1 MLLSIVVVLPLF
13 AALYY
18 LLATNSGL
26 VFLVNNV
33 NNYLSDYVKITAKFD
48 RGDVLHGFET
58 KNYFEVNVIDTVIVR
73 ADKLELNYN
82 VIDYITKGAFV
93 IDKLD
98 ATKLEVELIDSES
111 ATDDDDTDDSE
122 FRLDFLTHIFI
133 KQLKLKDFAY
143 LSSIVDVR
151 VDSADLA
158 LEAYDDFAQIT
169 NGVIN
174 SPNVHLKYQSTESE
188 PNNLPRIL
196 TFDSGNGAIE
206 KLPTVDLPL
215 DVAFKNLNLKHAKYY
230 MDGYS
235 TGFFDANLKVYW
247 HRTLLTV
254 NSIDITHRLGSFNLK
269 GTMDFVDY
277 FNLDFYVQGQG
288 AKTHYNKTHYQQA
301 LYDLTGNF
309 RLYGNLTNLNLSAK
323 TTYPQSVNLKAR
335 INPLSN
341 EMPCSLYIKAKSLIY
356 PFLDTITSK
365 ENELRQ
371 AYPNTE
377 SILDSLKYV
386 EEQFKKAT
394 VARKHKSITKSM
406 LLEANKDKLVATDID
421 LSIEG
426 ALFEDLHLLLTH
438 NFYGHGFSDLKVKVD
453 TNFNFDRAEFKSVS
467 LVGFLGNREF
477 KAKAEGQLNY
487 SEDLNFEGRASLN
500 CEDANELL
508 PALKGA
514 LDFDSK
520 LQFTYLPKEDVINFK
535 VDNLNSDFFLYG
547 EPTSIKIKNLSGDRV
562 KGFSID
568 TLDFSQVAN
577 NIHIK
582 GNLGTKTSIKGNINL
597 EDLSALVPNLKGSF
611 KGNLAVSGDLDK
623 PLIRVRG
630 NSDRISYD
638 DFYVSKLVIDSSY
651 DLDKHKFANTV
662 ITDLIRIKKGIK
674 AYRKCTIDISGTLNN
689 HQLTLS
695 CGSATGSY
703 LGAQGGFDKK
713 TSVYQGTLSNL
724 MLVSNVLDPITILEP
739 VKVKYDFKEKQ
750 GEVSKVSLSDGFATI
765 NFNNTTLVPKGIKTD
780 LVLENLDLS
789 TCEKYLP
796 NHSKLSGKLSLNSH
810 IEYIAGTPN
819 INGELSATQGRLFAS
834 NVFLPYKKVYL
845 KLNANEKLLS
855 SQLEVA
861 LARDKGQLALNLE
874 VSNPTSTKALKGNL
888 RLNNLALDLF
898 SKVTGSVNSLNGE
911 ANANLSVSGSLEKP
925 LIFGDVKLKGDAQ
938 PRYNVGSVDDFEF
951 NVNAKG
957 SVGDLKGSFTINETK
972 AYLNGSLDWTDK
984 AYGNLNFNAQNLH
997 LFLLSFGEA
1006 MVNVN
1011 TNAELDDHLKI
1022 KGNISIPKG
1031 LIKFN
1036 SFGNSGVTPSEDEI
1050 FVDEQ
1055 TNLRQVLTN
1064 LKSQEL
1070 NNDLEIDVKVSLG
1083 DELKVNAMGLKA
1095 DAKGFLNIQKSS
1107 TQNQIQ
1113 GLGKLYLEHGR
1124 VDLYGHK
1131 FIVNKANANFVG
1143 SLDAPQLEAEVVVDP
1158 STVENNV
1165 VAGVQVYGTA
1175 KKPQITL
1182 FSKPT
1187 MSENEIVSYLLYGHG
1202 LEKNVQNNN
1211 SDNSSSQLLMT
1222 LGLGTTTGL
1231 LNSIVGVFGMDGVQL
1246 GSSGNGDDTQV
1257 ELQTYLTNKIRLSYG
1272 YGVFNSVNEFKLR
1285 YELLRR
1291 LYVELVSSLDQSVD
1305 LIYSFDMD

>member
-1 MLLSIVVVLPLF
+1 M
-13 AALYY
+13 
-18 LLATNSGL
+18 
-26 VFLVNNV
+26 
-33 NNYLSDYVKITAKFD
+33 
-48 RGDVLHGFET
+48 
-58 KNYFEVNVIDTVIVR
+58 
-73 ADKLELNYN
+73 
-82 VIDYITKGAFV
+82 
-93 IDKLD
+93 
-98 ATKLEVELIDSES
+98 
-111 ATDDDDTDDSE
+111 
-122 FRLDFLTHIFI
+122 
-133 KQLKLKDFAY
+133 
-143 LSSIVDVR
+143 
-151 VDSADLA
+151 
-158 LEAYDDFAQIT
+158 
-169 NGVIN
+169 
-174 SPNVHLKYQSTESE
+174 
-188 PNNLPRIL
+188 
-196 TFDSGNGAIE
+196 
-206 KLPTVDLPL
+206 
-215 DVAFKNLNLKHAKYY
+215 
-230 MDGYS
+230 
-235 TGFFDANLKVYW
+235 
-247 HRTLLTV
+247 
-254 NSIDITHRLGSFNLK
+254 
-269 GTMDFVDY
+269 
-277 FNLDFYVQGQG
+277 
-288 AKTHYNKTHYQQA
+288 
-301 LYDLTGNF
+301 
-309 RLYGNLTNLNLSAK
+309 
-323 TTYPQSVNLKAR
+323 
-335 INPLSN
+335 
-341 EMPCSLYIKAKSLIY
+341 
-356 PFLDTITSK
+356 
-365 ENELRQ
+365 
-371 AYPNTE
+371 
-377 SILDSLKYV
+377 
-386 EEQFKKAT
+386 
-394 VARKHKSITKSM
+394 
-406 LLEANKDKLVATDID
+406 
-421 LSIEG
+421 
-426 ALFEDLHLLLTH
+426 
-438 NFYGHGFSDLKVKVD
+438 
-453 TNFNFDRAEFKSVS
+453 
-467 LVGFLGNREF
+467 
-477 KAKAEGQLNY
+477 
-487 SEDLNFEGRASLN
+487 
-500 CEDANELL
+500 
-508 PALKGA
+508 
-514 LDFDSK
+514 
-520 LQFTYLPKEDVINFK
+520 
-535 VDNLNSDFFLYG
+535 
-547 EPTSIKIKNLSGDRV
+547 
-562 KGFSID
+562 
-568 TLDFSQVAN
+568 
-577 NIHIK
+577 
-582 GNLGTKTSIKGNINL
+582 
-597 EDLSALVPNLKGSF
+597 
-611 KGNLAVSGDLDK
+611 
-623 PLIRVRG
+623 
-630 NSDRISYD
+630 
-638 DFYVSKLVIDSSY
+638 
-651 DLDKHKFANTV
+651 
-662 ITDLIRIKKGIK
+662 
-674 AYRKCTIDISGTLNN
+674 
-689 HQLTLS
+689 
-695 CGSATGSY
+695 
-703 LGAQGGFDKK
+703 
-713 TSVYQGTLSNL
+713 
-724 MLVSNVLDPITILEP
+724 
-739 VKVKYDFKEKQ
+739 
-750 GEVSKVSLSDGFATI
+750 
-765 NFNNTTLVPKGIKTD
+765 
-780 LVLENLDLS
+780 
-789 TCEKYLP
+789 
-796 NHSKLSGKLSLNSH
+796 
-810 IEYIAGTPN
+810 
-819 INGELSATQGRLFAS
+819 
-834 NVFLPYKKVYL
+834 
-845 KLNANEKLLS
+845 
-855 SQLEVA
+855 
-861 LARDKGQLALNLE
+861 
-874 VSNPTSTKALKGNL
+874 
-888 RLNNLALDLF
+888 
-898 SKVTGSVNSLNGE
+898 

-951 NVNAKG
+951 IVNAKG

>member
-1 MLLSIVVVLPLF
+1 
-13 AALYY
+13 
-18 LLATNSGL
+18 
-26 VFLVNNV
+26 
-33 NNYLSDYVKITAKFD
+33 
-48 RGDVLHGFET
+48 
-58 KNYFEVNVIDTVIVR
+58 
-73 ADKLELNYN
+73 
-82 VIDYITKGAFV
+82 
-93 IDKLD
+93 
-98 ATKLEVELIDSES
+98 
-111 ATDDDDTDDSE
+111 
-122 FRLDFLTHIFI
+122 
-133 KQLKLKDFAY
+133 
-143 LSSIVDVR
+143 
-151 VDSADLA
+151 
-158 LEAYDDFAQIT
+158 
-169 NGVIN
+169 
-174 SPNVHLKYQSTESE
+174 
-188 PNNLPRIL
+188 
-196 TFDSGNGAIE
+196 
-206 KLPTVDLPL
+206 
-215 DVAFKNLNLKHAKYY
+215 
-230 MDGYS
+230 
-235 TGFFDANLKVYW
+235 
-247 HRTLLTV
+247 
-254 NSIDITHRLGSFNLK
+254 
-269 GTMDFVDY
+269 
-277 FNLDFYVQGQG
+277 
-288 AKTHYNKTHYQQA
+288 
-301 LYDLTGNF
+301 
-309 RLYGNLTNLNLSAK
+309 
-323 TTYPQSVNLKAR
+323 
-335 INPLSN
+335 
-341 EMPCSLYIKAKSLIY
+341 
-356 PFLDTITSK
+356 
-365 ENELRQ
+365 
-371 AYPNTE
+371 
-377 SILDSLKYV
+377 V

-467 LVGFLGNREF
+467 LVGFLDNREF

-508 PALKGA
+508 PALKGS

-547 EPTSIKIKNLSGDRV
+547 EPTSIKIKNLYGDRV

-597 EDLSALVPNLKGSF
+597 EDLSALMPKLKGSF
-611 KGNLAVSGDLDK
+611 KGNLAVSGALDK

-703 LGAQGGFDKK
+703 LGAQGGFDEK

-724 MLVSNVLDPITILEP
+724 MLVSNVLDPITLSEP
-739 VKVKYDFKEKQ
+739 VKVKYDFKEQQ
-750 GEVSKVSLSDGFATI
+750 GDISKVSLSDGFATI

-810 IEYIAGTPN
+810 IEYVAGTPN

-874 VSNPTSTKALKGNL
+874 VSDPTSTKALKGNL

-898 SKVTGSVNSLNGE
+898 SKVTGSVNSLNGV

-951 NVNAKG
+951 IVNAKG

-1011 TNAELDDHLKI
+1011 TNAELNDHLKI

-1187 MSENEIVSYLLYGHG
+1187 MSQNEIVSYLLYGHG

>member
-1 MLLSIVVVLPLF
+1 M
-13 AALYY
+13 
-18 LLATNSGL
+18 
-26 VFLVNNV
+26 
-33 NNYLSDYVKITAKFD
+33 
-48 RGDVLHGFET
+48 
-58 KNYFEVNVIDTVIVR
+58 
-73 ADKLELNYN
+73 
-82 VIDYITKGAFV
+82 
-93 IDKLD
+93 
-98 ATKLEVELIDSES
+98 
-111 ATDDDDTDDSE
+111 
-122 FRLDFLTHIFI
+122 
-133 KQLKLKDFAY
+133 
-143 LSSIVDVR
+143 
-151 VDSADLA
+151 
-158 LEAYDDFAQIT
+158 
-169 NGVIN
+169 
-174 SPNVHLKYQSTESE
+174 
-188 PNNLPRIL
+188 
-196 TFDSGNGAIE
+196 
-206 KLPTVDLPL
+206 
-215 DVAFKNLNLKHAKYY
+215 
-230 MDGYS
+230 
-235 TGFFDANLKVYW
+235 
-247 HRTLLTV
+247 
-254 NSIDITHRLGSFNLK
+254 
-269 GTMDFVDY
+269 
-277 FNLDFYVQGQG
+277 
-288 AKTHYNKTHYQQA
+288 
-301 LYDLTGNF
+301 
-309 RLYGNLTNLNLSAK
+309 
-323 TTYPQSVNLKAR
+323 
-335 INPLSN
+335 
-341 EMPCSLYIKAKSLIY
+341 
-356 PFLDTITSK
+356 
-365 ENELRQ
+365 
-371 AYPNTE
+371 
-377 SILDSLKYV
+377 
-386 EEQFKKAT
+386 
-394 VARKHKSITKSM
+394 
-406 LLEANKDKLVATDID
+406 
-421 LSIEG
+421 
-426 ALFEDLHLLLTH
+426 
-438 NFYGHGFSDLKVKVD
+438 
-453 TNFNFDRAEFKSVS
+453 
-467 LVGFLGNREF
+467 
-477 KAKAEGQLNY
+477 
-487 SEDLNFEGRASLN
+487 
-500 CEDANELL
+500 
-508 PALKGA
+508 
-514 LDFDSK
+514 
-520 LQFTYLPKEDVINFK
+520 PKEDVINFK

-547 EPTSIKIKNLSGDRV
+547 EPTSIKIKYLSGDRV

-597 EDLSALVPNLKGSF
+597 EDLSALMPKLKGSF
-611 KGNLAVSGDLDK
+611 KGNLAVSGALDK

-703 LGAQGGFDKK
+703 LGAQGGFDEK

-724 MLVSNVLDPITILEP
+724 MLVSNVLDPITLSEP
-739 VKVKYDFKEKQ
+739 VKVKYDFKEQQ
-750 GEVSKVSLSDGFATI
+750 GDISKVSLSDGFATI

-780 LVLENLDLS
+780 LVLDNLDLS

-810 IEYIAGTPN
+810 IEYVAGTPN
-819 INGELSATQGRLFAS
+819 INGELSATQGRLFTS

-861 LARDKGQLALNLE
+861 LARDKGQLDLNLE

-888 RLNNLALDLF
+888 RLNNLSLDLF
-898 SKVTGSVNSLNGE
+898 SKVTGSVNSLNGV

-951 NVNAKG
+951 IVNAKG

-1011 TNAELDDHLKI
+1011 TNAELNDHLKI

>member
-1 MLLSIVVVLPLF
+1 M
-13 AALYY
+13 
-18 LLATNSGL
+18 
-26 VFLVNNV
+26 
-33 NNYLSDYVKITAKFD
+33 
-48 RGDVLHGFET
+48 
-58 KNYFEVNVIDTVIVR
+58 
-73 ADKLELNYN
+73 
-82 VIDYITKGAFV
+82 
-93 IDKLD
+93 
-98 ATKLEVELIDSES
+98 
-111 ATDDDDTDDSE
+111 
-122 FRLDFLTHIFI
+122 
-133 KQLKLKDFAY
+133 
-143 LSSIVDVR
+143 
-151 VDSADLA
+151 
-158 LEAYDDFAQIT
+158 
-169 NGVIN
+169 
-174 SPNVHLKYQSTESE
+174 
-188 PNNLPRIL
+188 
-196 TFDSGNGAIE
+196 
-206 KLPTVDLPL
+206 
-215 DVAFKNLNLKHAKYY
+215 
-230 MDGYS
+230 
-235 TGFFDANLKVYW
+235 
-247 HRTLLTV
+247 
-254 NSIDITHRLGSFNLK
+254 
-269 GTMDFVDY
+269 
-277 FNLDFYVQGQG
+277 
-288 AKTHYNKTHYQQA
+288 
-301 LYDLTGNF
+301 
-309 RLYGNLTNLNLSAK
+309 
-323 TTYPQSVNLKAR
+323 
-335 INPLSN
+335 
-341 EMPCSLYIKAKSLIY
+341 
-356 PFLDTITSK
+356 
-365 ENELRQ
+365 
-371 AYPNTE
+371 
-377 SILDSLKYV
+377 
-386 EEQFKKAT
+386 
-394 VARKHKSITKSM
+394 
-406 LLEANKDKLVATDID
+406 
-421 LSIEG
+421 
-426 ALFEDLHLLLTH
+426 
-438 NFYGHGFSDLKVKVD
+438 
-453 TNFNFDRAEFKSVS
+453 
-467 LVGFLGNREF
+467 
-477 KAKAEGQLNY
+477 
-487 SEDLNFEGRASLN
+487 
-500 CEDANELL
+500 
-508 PALKGA
+508 
-514 LDFDSK
+514 
-520 LQFTYLPKEDVINFK
+520 QFTYLPKEDVINLK
-535 VDNLNSDFFLYG
+535 VDHLNSDFFLYG
-547 EPTSIKIKNLSGDRV
+547 EPTSIKIKNLQGDRV
-562 KGFSID
+562 SGFSLD

-582 GNLGTKTSIKGNINL
+582 GNLGSKTSIKGNVNL
-597 EDLSALVPNLKGSF
+597 ENLSALVPNLKGSF
-611 KGNLAVSGDLDK
+611 KGNLALSGALDK
-623 PLIRVRG
+623 PLIKVRG

-651 DLDKHKFANTV
+651 DLEKHKFENTV

-703 LGAQGGFDKK
+703 LGAQGSFDEK

-724 MLVSNVLDPITILEP
+724 MLVSNVLDPITLLEP

-750 GEVSKVSLSDGFATI
+750 GEISKVNLSDGFATI
-765 NFNNTTLVPKGIKTD
+765 SFNNTTLVSQGIKTD
-780 LVLENLDLS
+780 LVLDNLDLS

-819 INGELSATQGRLFAS
+819 IKGELSATQGRLFAS
-834 NVFLPYKKVYL
+834 NVFLPYKKVNL
-845 KLNANEKLLS
+845 KLDASQSLLKT
-855 SQLEVA
+855 QLDVA
-861 LARDKGQLALNLE
+861 LAKDKGQLDLELE
-874 VSNPTSTKALKGNL
+874 VSNPTSSKGLKGNL
-888 RLNNLALDLF
+888 KLNHLALDLF
-898 SKVTGSVNSLNGE
+898 SQVTGTVNSLNGE
-911 ANANLSVSGSLEKP
+911 ANANLSVGGNLEKP
-925 LIFGDVKLKGDAQ
+925 LIFGQVKLKGDAQ

-951 NVNAKG
+951 SVNAKG
-957 SVGDLKGSFTINETK
+957 SVGDLKGSFSINETK

-984 AYGNLNFNAQNLH
+984 AYGNLNFNAQDLH

-1006 MVNVN
+1006 MVNIN
-1011 TNAELDDHLKI
+1011 TKAELGDHLKV

-1036 SFGNSGVTPSEDEI
+1036 SFGDSMVTPSEDEI

-1064 LKSQEL
+1064 FKSQDL

-1095 DAKGFLNIQKSS
+1095 DAKGSLYIQKNSN
-1107 TQNQIQ
+1107 QNQIQ

-1131 FIVNKANANFVG
+1131 FIVNKAEANFVDA
-1143 SLDAPQLEAEVVVDP
+1143 LDVPQLDAEVVVDP

-1246 GSSGNGDDTQV
+1246 GSSGNGDETQV

>member
-1 MLLSIVVVLPLF
+1 M
-13 AALYY
+13 
-18 LLATNSGL
+18 
-26 VFLVNNV
+26 
-33 NNYLSDYVKITAKFD
+33 
-48 RGDVLHGFET
+48 
-58 KNYFEVNVIDTVIVR
+58 
-73 ADKLELNYN
+73 
-82 VIDYITKGAFV
+82 
-93 IDKLD
+93 
-98 ATKLEVELIDSES
+98 
-111 ATDDDDTDDSE
+111 
-122 FRLDFLTHIFI
+122 
-133 KQLKLKDFAY
+133 
-143 LSSIVDVR
+143 
-151 VDSADLA
+151 
-158 LEAYDDFAQIT
+158 
-169 NGVIN
+169 
-174 SPNVHLKYQSTESE
+174 
-188 PNNLPRIL
+188 
-196 TFDSGNGAIE
+196 
-206 KLPTVDLPL
+206 
-215 DVAFKNLNLKHAKYY
+215 
-230 MDGYS
+230 
-235 TGFFDANLKVYW
+235 
-247 HRTLLTV
+247 
-254 NSIDITHRLGSFNLK
+254 
-269 GTMDFVDY
+269 
-277 FNLDFYVQGQG
+277 
-288 AKTHYNKTHYQQA
+288 
-301 LYDLTGNF
+301 
-309 RLYGNLTNLNLSAK
+309 
-323 TTYPQSVNLKAR
+323 
-335 INPLSN
+335 
-341 EMPCSLYIKAKSLIY
+341 
-356 PFLDTITSK
+356 
-365 ENELRQ
+365 
-371 AYPNTE
+371 
-377 SILDSLKYV
+377 
-386 EEQFKKAT
+386 
-394 VARKHKSITKSM
+394 
-406 LLEANKDKLVATDID
+406 
-421 LSIEG
+421 
-426 ALFEDLHLLLTH
+426 
-438 NFYGHGFSDLKVKVD
+438 
-453 TNFNFDRAEFKSVS
+453 
-467 LVGFLGNREF
+467 
-477 KAKAEGQLNY
+477 
-487 SEDLNFEGRASLN
+487 
-500 CEDANELL
+500 
-508 PALKGA
+508 
-514 LDFDSK
+514 
-520 LQFTYLPKEDVINFK
+520 QFTYLPKEDVINLK
-535 VDNLNSDFFLYG
+535 VDHLNSDFFLYG
-547 EPTSIKIKNLSGDRV
+547 EPTSIKIKNLQGDRV
-562 KGFSID
+562 SGFSLD

-582 GNLGTKTSIKGNINL
+582 GNLGSKTSIKGNVNL
-597 EDLSALVPNLKGSF
+597 ENLSALVPNLKGSF
-611 KGNLAVSGDLDK
+611 KGNLALSGALDK
-623 PLIRVRG
+623 PLIKVRG

-651 DLDKHKFANTV
+651 DLEKHKFENTV

-703 LGAQGGFDKK
+703 LGAQGSFDEK

-724 MLVSNVLDPITILEP
+724 MLVSNVLDPITLLEP

-750 GEVSKVSLSDGFATI
+750 GEISKVNLSDGFATI
-765 NFNNTTLVPKGIKTD
+765 SFNNTTLVSQGIKTD
-780 LVLENLDLS
+780 LVLDNLDLS

-819 INGELSATQGRLFAS
+819 IKGELSATQGRLFAS
-834 NVFLPYKKVYL
+834 NVFLPYKKVNL
-845 KLNANEKLLS
+845 KLDASQSLLKT
-855 SQLEVA
+855 QLDVA
-861 LARDKGQLALNLE
+861 LAKDKGQLDLELE
-874 VSNPTSTKALKGNL
+874 VSNPTSSKGLKGNL
-888 RLNNLALDLF
+888 KLNHLALDLF
-898 SKVTGSVNSLNGE
+898 SQVTGTVNSLNGE
-911 ANANLSVSGSLEKP
+911 ANANLSVGGNLEKP
-925 LIFGDVKLKGDAQ
+925 LIFGQVKLKGDAQ

-951 NVNAKG
+951 SVNAKG
-957 SVGDLKGSFTINETK
+957 SVGDLKGSFSINETK

-984 AYGNLNFNAQNLH
+984 AYGNLNFNAQDLH

-1006 MVNVN
+1006 MVNIN
-1011 TNAELDDHLKI
+1011 TKAELGDHLKV

-1036 SFGNSGVTPSEDEI
+1036 SFGDSMVTPSEDEI

-1064 LKSQEL
+1064 FKSQEL

-1095 DAKGFLNIQKSS
+1095 DAKGSLYIQKNSN
-1107 TQNQIQ
+1107 QNQIQ

-1131 FIVNKANANFVG
+1131 FIVNKAEANFVDA
-1143 SLDAPQLEAEVVVDP
+1143 LDVPQLDAEVVVDP

-1246 GSSGNGDDTQV
+1246 GSSGNGDETQV

>member
-1 MLLSIVVVLPLF
+1 
-13 AALYY
+13 
-18 LLATNSGL
+18 
-26 VFLVNNV
+26 
-33 NNYLSDYVKITAKFD
+33 
-48 RGDVLHGFET
+48 
-58 KNYFEVNVIDTVIVR
+58 
-73 ADKLELNYN
+73 
-82 VIDYITKGAFV
+82 
-93 IDKLD
+93 
-98 ATKLEVELIDSES
+98 
-111 ATDDDDTDDSE
+111 
-122 FRLDFLTHIFI
+122 
-133 KQLKLKDFAY
+133 
-143 LSSIVDVR
+143 
-151 VDSADLA
+151 
-158 LEAYDDFAQIT
+158 
-169 NGVIN
+169 
-174 SPNVHLKYQSTESE
+174 
-188 PNNLPRIL
+188 
-196 TFDSGNGAIE
+196 
-206 KLPTVDLPL
+206 
-215 DVAFKNLNLKHAKYY
+215 
-230 MDGYS
+230 
-235 TGFFDANLKVYW
+235 
-247 HRTLLTV
+247 
-254 NSIDITHRLGSFNLK
+254 
-269 GTMDFVDY
+269 
-277 FNLDFYVQGQG
+277 
-288 AKTHYNKTHYQQA
+288 
-301 LYDLTGNF
+301 
-309 RLYGNLTNLNLSAK
+309 
-323 TTYPQSVNLKAR
+323 
-335 INPLSN
+335 
-341 EMPCSLYIKAKSLIY
+341 MPK
-356 PFLDTITSK
+356 
-365 ENELRQ
+365 
-371 AYPNTE
+371 
-377 SILDSLKYV
+377 
-386 EEQFKKAT
+386 
-394 VARKHKSITKSM
+394 
-406 LLEANKDKLVATDID
+406 
-421 LSIEG
+421 
-426 ALFEDLHLLLTH
+426 
-438 NFYGHGFSDLKVKVD
+438 
-453 TNFNFDRAEFKSVS
+453 
-467 LVGFLGNREF
+467 
-477 KAKAEGQLNY
+477 
-487 SEDLNFEGRASLN
+487 
-500 CEDANELL
+500 
-508 PALKGA
+508 
-514 LDFDSK
+514 
-520 LQFTYLPKEDVINFK
+520 
-535 VDNLNSDFFLYG
+535 
-547 EPTSIKIKNLSGDRV
+547 
-562 KGFSID
+562 
-568 TLDFSQVAN
+568 
-577 NIHIK
+577 
-582 GNLGTKTSIKGNINL
+582 
-597 EDLSALVPNLKGSF
+597 LKGSF
-611 KGNLAVSGDLDK
+611 KGNLAVSGALYK

-630 NSDRISYD
+630 NSDRIAYD

-703 LGAQGGFDKK
+703 LGAQGGFDEK

-724 MLVSNVLDPITILEP
+724 MLVSNVLDPITLSEP
-739 VKVKYDFKEKQ
+739 VKVKYDFKEQQ
-750 GEVSKVSLSDGFATI
+750 GDISKVTLSDGFATI

-951 NVNAKG
+951 IVNAKG

-1036 SFGNSGVTPSEDEI
+1036 SFGDSMVTPSEDEI

-1131 FIVNKANANFVG
+1131 FIVNKAEANFVDA
-1143 SLDAPQLEAEVVVDP
+1143 LDVPQLDAEVVVDP

>member
-1 MLLSIVVVLPLF
+1 
-13 AALYY
+13 
-18 LLATNSGL
+18 
-26 VFLVNNV
+26 
-33 NNYLSDYVKITAKFD
+33 
-48 RGDVLHGFET
+48 
-58 KNYFEVNVIDTVIVR
+58 
-73 ADKLELNYN
+73 
-82 VIDYITKGAFV
+82 
-93 IDKLD
+93 
-98 ATKLEVELIDSES
+98 
-111 ATDDDDTDDSE
+111 
-122 FRLDFLTHIFI
+122 
-133 KQLKLKDFAY
+133 
-143 LSSIVDVR
+143 
-151 VDSADLA
+151 
-158 LEAYDDFAQIT
+158 
-169 NGVIN
+169 
-174 SPNVHLKYQSTESE
+174 
-188 PNNLPRIL
+188 
-196 TFDSGNGAIE
+196 
-206 KLPTVDLPL
+206 
-215 DVAFKNLNLKHAKYY
+215 
-230 MDGYS
+230 
-235 TGFFDANLKVYW
+235 
-247 HRTLLTV
+247 
-254 NSIDITHRLGSFNLK
+254 
-269 GTMDFVDY
+269 
-277 FNLDFYVQGQG
+277 
-288 AKTHYNKTHYQQA
+288 
-301 LYDLTGNF
+301 
-309 RLYGNLTNLNLSAK
+309 
-323 TTYPQSVNLKAR
+323 
-335 INPLSN
+335 
-341 EMPCSLYIKAKSLIY
+341 MPCSLYIKAKSLIY

-508 PALKGA
+508 PALKGS

-597 EDLSALVPNLKGSF
+597 EDLSALMPKLKGSF
-611 KGNLAVSGDLDK
+611 KGNLAVSGALDK

-703 LGAQGGFDKK
+703 LGAQGGFDEK

-724 MLVSNVLDPITILEP
+724 MLVSNVLDPITLSEP
-739 VKVKYDFKEKQ
+739 VKVKYDFKEQQ
-750 GEVSKVSLSDGFATI
+750 GDISKVSLSDGFATI

-780 LVLENLDLS
+780 LVLDNLDLS

-834 NVFLPYKKVYL
+834 DVFLPYKKVYL

-861 LARDKGQLALNLE
+861 LARDKGQLDLNLE

-1113 GLGKLYLEHGR
+1113 GLGKLYLDNGR

>member
-1 MLLSIVVVLPLF
+1 
-13 AALYY
+13 
-18 LLATNSGL
+18 
-26 VFLVNNV
+26 
-33 NNYLSDYVKITAKFD
+33 
-48 RGDVLHGFET
+48 
-58 KNYFEVNVIDTVIVR
+58 
-73 ADKLELNYN
+73 
-82 VIDYITKGAFV
+82 
-93 IDKLD
+93 
-98 ATKLEVELIDSES
+98 
-111 ATDDDDTDDSE
+111 
-122 FRLDFLTHIFI
+122 
-133 KQLKLKDFAY
+133 
-143 LSSIVDVR
+143 
-151 VDSADLA
+151 
-158 LEAYDDFAQIT
+158 
-169 NGVIN
+169 
-174 SPNVHLKYQSTESE
+174 
-188 PNNLPRIL
+188 
-196 TFDSGNGAIE
+196 
-206 KLPTVDLPL
+206 
-215 DVAFKNLNLKHAKYY
+215 
-230 MDGYS
+230 
-235 TGFFDANLKVYW
+235 
-247 HRTLLTV
+247 
-254 NSIDITHRLGSFNLK
+254 
-269 GTMDFVDY
+269 
-277 FNLDFYVQGQG
+277 
-288 AKTHYNKTHYQQA
+288 
-301 LYDLTGNF
+301 
-309 RLYGNLTNLNLSAK
+309 
-323 TTYPQSVNLKAR
+323 
-335 INPLSN
+335 
-341 EMPCSLYIKAKSLIY
+341 MPCSLSIKAKSLIY
-356 PFLDTITSK
+356 PFLDTIASK

-371 AYPNTE
+371 VYPNSE

-394 VARKHKSITKSM
+394 VVRKNKSITKSM
-406 LLEANKDKLVATDID
+406 LLEANKDKLVATDVD
-421 LSIEG
+421 LSING

-453 TNFNFDRAEFKSVS
+453 TNFNFDRAQFKDVS

-477 KAKAEGQLNY
+477 KAKAYGQLNY
-487 SEDLNFEGRASLN
+487 SENLNFEGRASLN

-508 PALKGA
+508 PALKGS

-520 LQFTYLPKEDVINFK
+520 LQFTYLPKEDVINLK
-535 VDNLNSDFFLYG
+535 VDHLNSDFFLYG
-547 EPTSIKIKNLSGDRV
+547 EPTSIKIKNLQGDRV
-562 KGFSID
+562 SGFSLD

-582 GNLGTKTSIKGNINL
+582 GNLGSKTSIKGNVNL
-597 EDLSALVPNLKGSF
+597 ENLSALVPNLKGSF
-611 KGNLAVSGDLDK
+611 KGNLALSGALDK
-623 PLIRVRG
+623 PLIKVRG

-651 DLDKHKFANTV
+651 DLEKHKFENTV

-703 LGAQGGFDKK
+703 LGAQGSFDEK

-724 MLVSNVLDPITILEP
+724 MLVSNVLDPITLLEP

-750 GEVSKVSLSDGFATI
+750 GEISKVNLSDGFATI
-765 NFNNTTLVPKGIKTD
+765 SFNNTTLVSQGIKTD
-780 LVLENLDLS
+780 LVLDNLDLS

-819 INGELSATQGRLFAS
+819 IKGELSATQGRLFAS
-834 NVFLPYKKVYL
+834 NVFLPYKKVNL
-845 KLNANEKLLS
+845 KLDASQSLLKT
-855 SQLEVA
+855 QLDVA
-861 LARDKGQLALNLE
+861 LAKDKGQLDLELE
-874 VSNPTSTKALKGNL
+874 VSNPTSSKGLKGNL
-888 RLNNLALDLF
+888 KLNHLALDLF
-898 SKVTGSVNSLNGE
+898 SQVTGTVNSLNGE
-911 ANANLSVSGSLEKP
+911 ANANLSVGGNLEKP
-925 LIFGDVKLKGDAQ
+925 LIFGQVKLKGDAQ
-938 PRYNVGSVDDFEF
+938 PRYNVVSVDDFEF
-951 NVNAKG
+951 SVNAKG
-957 SVGDLKGSFTINETK
+957 SVGDLKGSFSINETK

-984 AYGNLNFNAQNLH
+984 AYGNLNFNAQDLH

-1006 MVNVN
+1006 MVNIN
-1011 TNAELDDHLKI
+1011 TKAELGDHLKV

-1036 SFGNSGVTPSEDEI
+1036 SFGDSMVTPSEDEI

-1064 LKSQEL
+1064 FKSQEL

-1095 DAKGFLNIQKSS
+1095 DAKGSLYIQKNSN
-1107 TQNQIQ
+1107 QNQIQ

-1131 FIVNKANANFVG
+1131 FIVNKAEANFVDA
-1143 SLDAPQLEAEVVVDP
+1143 LDVPQLDAEVVVDP

-1246 GSSGNGDDTQV
+1246 GSSGNGDETQV

>member
-1 MLLSIVVVLPLF
+1 
-13 AALYY
+13 
-18 LLATNSGL
+18 
-26 VFLVNNV
+26 
-33 NNYLSDYVKITAKFD
+33 
-48 RGDVLHGFET
+48 
-58 KNYFEVNVIDTVIVR
+58 
-73 ADKLELNYN
+73 
-82 VIDYITKGAFV
+82 
-93 IDKLD
+93 
-98 ATKLEVELIDSES
+98 
-111 ATDDDDTDDSE
+111 
-122 FRLDFLTHIFI
+122 
-133 KQLKLKDFAY
+133 
-143 LSSIVDVR
+143 
-151 VDSADLA
+151 
-158 LEAYDDFAQIT
+158 
-169 NGVIN
+169 
-174 SPNVHLKYQSTESE
+174 
-188 PNNLPRIL
+188 
-196 TFDSGNGAIE
+196 
-206 KLPTVDLPL
+206 
-215 DVAFKNLNLKHAKYY
+215 
-230 MDGYS
+230 
-235 TGFFDANLKVYW
+235 
-247 HRTLLTV
+247 
-254 NSIDITHRLGSFNLK
+254 
-269 GTMDFVDY
+269 
-277 FNLDFYVQGQG
+277 
-288 AKTHYNKTHYQQA
+288 
-301 LYDLTGNF
+301 
-309 RLYGNLTNLNLSAK
+309 
-323 TTYPQSVNLKAR
+323 
-335 INPLSN
+335 
-341 EMPCSLYIKAKSLIY
+341 
-356 PFLDTITSK
+356 
-365 ENELRQ
+365 
-371 AYPNTE
+371 
-377 SILDSLKYV
+377 
-386 EEQFKKAT
+386 
-394 VARKHKSITKSM
+394 
-406 LLEANKDKLVATDID
+406 
-421 LSIEG
+421 
-426 ALFEDLHLLLTH
+426 
-438 NFYGHGFSDLKVKVD
+438 
-453 TNFNFDRAEFKSVS
+453 
-467 LVGFLGNREF
+467 
-477 KAKAEGQLNY
+477 
-487 SEDLNFEGRASLN
+487 
-500 CEDANELL
+500 
-508 PALKGA
+508 
-514 LDFDSK
+514 
-520 LQFTYLPKEDVINFK
+520 
-535 VDNLNSDFFLYG
+535 
-547 EPTSIKIKNLSGDRV
+547 
-562 KGFSID
+562 
-568 TLDFSQVAN
+568 
-577 NIHIK
+577 
-582 GNLGTKTSIKGNINL
+582 
-597 EDLSALVPNLKGSF
+597 
-611 KGNLAVSGDLDK
+611 
-623 PLIRVRG
+623 
-630 NSDRISYD
+630 
-638 DFYVSKLVIDSSY
+638 
-651 DLDKHKFANTV
+651 
-662 ITDLIRIKKGIK
+662 
-674 AYRKCTIDISGTLNN
+674 

-703 LGAQGGFDKK
+703 LGAQGGFDEK

-724 MLVSNVLDPITILEP
+724 MLVSNVLDPITLSEP
-739 VKVKYDFKEKQ
+739 VKVKYDFKEQQ
-750 GEVSKVSLSDGFATI
+750 GDISKVSLSDGFATI

-810 IEYIAGTPN
+810 IEYVAGTPN

-874 VSNPTSTKALKGNL
+874 VSDPTSTKALKGNL

-898 SKVTGSVNSLNGE
+898 SKVTGSVNSLNGV

-951 NVNAKG
+951 IVNAKG

-1011 TNAELDDHLKI
+1011 TNAELNDHLKI

-1187 MSENEIVSYLLYGHG
+1187 MSQNEIVSYLLYGHG